1 MIRLTGTSFVLKHH
15 IRPKVLAINVAL
27 DKKVL
32 AHSRAT
38 PNFFFFTHKEIFLCP
53 LVSGGEQR
61 PIVFGPIARGYM
73 MLNVSC

>member
-27 DKKVL
+27 DKRSW
-32 AHSRAT
+32 HIQEQP
-38 PNFFFFTHKEIFLCP
+38 PNFFFTHKEIFLCP